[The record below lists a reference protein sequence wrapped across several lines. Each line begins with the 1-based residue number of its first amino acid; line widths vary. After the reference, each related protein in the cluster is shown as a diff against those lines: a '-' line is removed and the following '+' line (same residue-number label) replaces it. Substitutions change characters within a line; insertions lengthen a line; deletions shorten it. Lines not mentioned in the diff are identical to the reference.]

1 MTVAENLM
9 TVPQF
14 SAHLG
19 FGRTYAYQ
27 LQKDGRLVMADD
39 GRHVLVAE
47 SVARIEATK
56 DPARQG
62 VAARHSAQRAAR
74 ADASQQPQVAD
85 SEAAEPDTDPLGEA
99 GEAKPGTP
107 SYSFQVSKAKRE
119 HYAALDAEA
128 TYRARMKELLEA
140 SEVRAALVEVM
151 TVLRTSLEG
160 IAHRLA
166 PALAAEVDEGEVRS
180 MLDAEI
186 RHALSTASDGLAKAG
201 R

>member
-47 SVARIEATK
+47 SVERIEATK

-62 VAARHSAQRAAR
+62 VAVRHSMRRAAK

-85 SEAAEPDTDPLGEA
+85 GEAAEPDTDTLGEA
-99 GEAKPGTP
+99 GDAKPGTP

>member
-74 ADASQQPQVAD
+74 VDASQQPQVAD
-85 SEAAEPDTDPLGEA
+85 SEAVEPDTDPLGEA

>member
-1 MTVAENLM
+1 MTMADNQM
-9 TVPQF
+9 TIPQF

-27 LQKDGRLVMADD
+27 LQKEGRLVMAGD
-39 GRHVLVAE
+39 GKHVLVAE
-47 SVARIEATK
+47 SIGRLEATK

-62 VAARHSAQRAAR
+62 VAARHSAKRAAK
-74 ADASQQPQVAD
+74 ASAHLPLTAED
-85 SEAAEPDTDPLGEA
+85 ETTAAEEANTVDDAEDEKPDT
-99 GEAKPGTP
+99 P
-107 SYSFQVSKAKRE
+107 SFSFQVSKAKRE

-140 SEVRAALVEVM
+140 SEVRAALVEIM

-166 PALAAEVDEGEVRS
+166 PALAAEVDEGEVRA

-186 RHALSTASDGLAKAG
+186 RHALSTASEGLSKVG